1 MGVRNRENAFDRRTM
16 GLILSRIFPIDEA
29 FRKASE
35 DFAREAG
42 LK

>member
-1 MGVRNRENAFDRRTM
+1 M
-16 GLILSRIFPIDEA
+16 GLILRRIFPIDEA